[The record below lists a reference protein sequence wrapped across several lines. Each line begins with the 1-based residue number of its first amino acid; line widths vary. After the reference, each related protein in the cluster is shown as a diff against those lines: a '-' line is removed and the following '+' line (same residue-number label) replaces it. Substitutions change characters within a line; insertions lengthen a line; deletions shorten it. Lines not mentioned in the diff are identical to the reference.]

1 MKIGRPILTVGR
13 TALCAGIPNS
23 RKWRKELS
31 NSEHSP
37 PSIYWVCMS
46 WSQLLQ
52 APDAW
57 TSPPR
62 ETEHWTV
69 SQRLAL
75 LPSIALTRVSHP
87 SNRKARKA
95 IASTAL
101 SLFTSTKLR
110 TMLLKSRRREK
121 ETSQMP
127 QLRRT
132 KEVLSHATGVEQANF
147 PILISKPSWG
157 IKTADQRDNGISKF
171 HPILPSSCLTPIW
184 PSLFFFPVV
193 GKDLYTDTKHRGK
206 NADQQTHLDPL
217 ASFHVCCCLILPAYN
232 TLFSVDLY
240 L

>member
-75 LPSIALTRVSHP
+75 LLSIAFTRVSHP

-110 TMLLKSRRREK
+110 TMLLKSRRRKK
-121 ETSQMP
+121 ETPQMS

-132 KEVLSHATGVEQANF
+132 KEVLSHAAGVER
-147 PILISKPSWG
+147 PISPSLSQSQVG
-157 IKTADQRDNGISKF
+157 ESRPQIKETMAF
-171 HPILPSSCLTPIW
+171 PSSTQFCPAVAWLQFDP
-184 PSLFFFPVV
+184 PFFFFPVV

-206 NADQQTHLDPL
+206 NTDQQTHLDPL
-217 ASFHVCCCLILPAYN
+217 ASFHVCCLILPAYD